1 MQWTPFSNSPNPM
14 LAPAS
19 STSPRRPSLETTEPE
34 SLQTPKILF
43 RLRII
48 PSFFFCGI
56 ASPRMDDDPL
66 KAAVRGNRVEEVK
79 ALLRDD
85 PSIDINLGR
94 GPNEWNPL
102 QLASFKGYHKVVTVL
117 LAHPGI
123 DVNLKDTVGSTPLS
137 LSCSN
142 GKVAVVAVLLKD
154 PRVDA
159 ILEDRSGHTPLWW
172 ASHYGAC
179 GVMEWLIASGRDLGE
194 DRKGEIGDG
203 KSYTALEIAKKNQH
217 TEAVLLLKKLS
228 TKPTLARHE
237 ARVKLGLV
245 DELAAELFALTVFIC
260 DGLLTVKPK
269 ASSSSKAATTAIVR
283 FFVIATALPMEQQMV
298 LCHRIYG
305 SNRQNILL
313 KDSEAAFKELAIKF
327 PASNTTAPVTTVSTQ
342 SGSSGSSL
350 CVIC

>member
-1 MQWTPFSNSPNPM
+1 MQWTPFSNFPNPM

-94 GPNEWNPL
+94 GLNEWNPL

-142 GKVAVVAVLLKD
+142 GKVAVVAVLL
-154 PRVDA
+154 R
-159 ILEDRSGHTPLWW
+159 ILVLMPFWKIGLGTR
-172 ASHYGAC
+172 HYG
-179 GVMEWLIASGRDLGE
+179 GPHIMEPAASW
-194 DRKGEIGDG
+194 
-203 KSYTALEIAKKNQH
+203 N
-217 TEAVLLLKKLS
+217 
-228 TKPTLARHE
+228 
-237 ARVKLGLV
+237 
-245 DELAAELFALTVFIC
+245 
-260 DGLLTVKPK
+260 
-269 ASSSSKAATTAIVR
+269 
-283 FFVIATALPMEQQMV
+283 
-298 LCHRIYG
+298 
-305 SNRQNILL
+305 
-313 KDSEAAFKELAIKF
+313 
-327 PASNTTAPVTTVSTQ
+327 
-342 SGSSGSSL
+342 GSSPVAETWERTGRERLVMAKVTPPWRLQRKISTLRQSY
-350 CVIC
+350 C